1 MDLKA
6 DQLLLNRYKII
17 SKLGRGGFADV
28 YRAFDTRMEREVAI
42 KCIRVRRHS
51 AERVLR
57 EARTVALLNHPNI
70 VTIHEFEEDGS
81 ECYLI
86 MELIDGVP
94 LSKILGKIAPL
105 SPQEAIV
112 IAIEIC
118 RALEAAH
125 QNGIIHRDI
134 KPENV
139 MVLHDGRLKVTD
151 FGIARLKGMAA
162 TMDDNIIG
170 TFAYMSPEQARGDLV
185 DERSDLFSLGIV
197 LYEMVTDSIPFGE
210 ESVAETLN
218 MVQNADP
225 PLPSEINPSLD
236 SELDGCIMT
245 ALEKDRNTRYQSA
258 ADFREHLEDL
268 KPSAEPAEKT
278 LAALASRYMDM
289 LVEKDEVEEAGWRD
303 RFWRFLR
310 EHRESITRTPI
321 AILLAAPVFLMLHS
335 WFGLSKG
342 LAGPVA
348 LLIYFAVLLRP
359 DYGTGIAFL
368 ILSIATTKYS
378 LGLSLIMLFTL
389 LPYWAIISRRWPAL
403 SISPVG
409 GVILALAQMQYIFP
423 VLVGLLANPL
433 VAALIA
439 GIGCIAFELT
449 SIFLKDGLSP
459 EIVKGYSVWSLIKGQ
474 SNPIFVAQLIYTPFI
489 ENPVLIFQPVLWMVT
504 AAASSLVRGT
514 RRWFFATLSGFMMLV
529 MGYQGIFAGLKSR
542 AFDMNG
548 VMQDLSFSLIILL
561 LLPIF
566 RPPAR
571 ELGSDTE
578 FTDDLTTDDLTTDD
592 FTTD

>member
-6 DQLLLNRYKII
+6 DQLLLNRYRII

-42 KCIRVRRHS
+42 KHIHVRRHS

-70 VTIHEFEEDGS
+70 VTIHEFEDAGN

-86 MELIDGVP
+86 MELIDGIP
-94 LSKILGKIAPL
+94 LSKILGKFAPL
-105 SPQEAIV
+105 SSQEAIV

-139 MVLHDGRLKVTD
+139 MIIHDGRLKVTD
-151 FGIARLKGMAA
+151 FGIARLRGMAA
-162 TMDDNIIG
+162 TVDDNIIG

-236 SELDGCIMT
+236 GELDGCIMT
-245 ALEKDRNTRYQSA
+245 ALEKDRNIRYQSA
-258 ADFREHLEDL
+258 ADFREHLEDIR
-268 KPSAEPAEKT
+268 PGTESTEKT
-278 LAALASRYMDM
+278 LSVLVSRYVDM
-289 LVEKDEVEEAGWRD
+289 LAEKQDVDEAGWRD

-310 EHRESITRTPI
+310 EHHESITRTPV
-321 AILLAAPVFLMLHS
+321 AVLLAVPFFIILNS

-342 LAGPVA
+342 IAGPAA
-348 LLIYFAVLLRP
+348 LFIYLAVLLRP

-368 ILSIATTKYS
+368 AISIATFKHS
-378 LGLSLIMLFTL
+378 LGLSLIALFTL
-389 LPYWAIISRRWPAL
+389 MPYWAIVSRRWPVL

-409 GVILALAQMQYIFP
+409 GVILALIQMQYVFP
-423 VLVGLLANPL
+423 VLVGLLVNPL
-433 VAALIA
+433 VAAIVA
-439 GIGCIAFELT
+439 GAGCVAFELT
-449 SIFLKDGLSP
+449 SIFLEKGLAP
-459 EIVKGYSVWSLIKGQ
+459 EIVKGYSIWSLIKGQ
-474 SNPIFVAQLIYTPFI
+474 SNPVYVAQLIYTPFI
-489 ENPVLIFQPVLWMVT
+489 ENPVLIFQPLLWAVT
-504 AAASSLVRGT
+504 AASSSLIKGDRK
-514 RRWFFATLSGFMMLV
+514 WFFATLSGFMTLV
-529 MGYQGIFAGLKSR
+529 IGYQGIFAALRGR
-542 AFDMNG
+542 AFGMNG

-578 FTDDLTTDDLTTDD
+578 ITDDLTSDE